1 MNNLIT
7 LWNFIRTKI
16 RYLFLMYTAFLL
28 YTNNKIDHT
37 LSTFLI
43 LLDVFLIVYTF
54 VELNIV
60 NAKNYKKDYK
70 NSFFIISITIY
81 SLIWILGNC
90 DNIYYFILLD
100 DLFHIKNNTRRIKFL
115 ILHASIFAFIIC
127 FRVLSLKNLSN
138 SLYNITFVFLI
149 YALTFISF
157 YSIHKLKWDRDKLK
171 ILNTNLIEYSFKER
185 EFLISNERNRI
196 SQELH
201 DSIGHSLMALS
212 MNIRY
217 LKAIKDTNKLDKEL
231 DDIDNLV
238 KESIDTLRN
247 TVYNLRKLD
256 KNFNF
261 EKQVKNI
268 IEKFNELGIV
278 EINFDCDASI
288 ENESEHIKDI
298 LLTTIKEG
306 ITNGLK
312 HGNPSEINISV
323 ELTISDKDIS
333 LIKLL
338 ITNNGQGC
346 KNIIKS
352 HGLNGITERIESVN
366 GTVNFES
373 PKNKGFI
380 IEALIRG
387 KQCET

>member
-16 RYLFLMYTAFLL
+16 RYLFLIYTAFLL
-28 YTNNKIDHT
+28 YTNNRINHT
-37 LSTFLI
+37 LSVFLI
-43 LLDVFLIVYTF
+43 LLDVFLIFYTF
-54 VELNIV
+54 AQLDIIHAQNS
-60 NAKNYKKDYK
+60 NKDYK
-70 NSFFIISITIY
+70 NSFFITSIFIY
-81 SLIWILGNC
+81 SLIWILGSC

-100 DLFHIKNNTRRIKFL
+100 DLFHIKNSTRRIKFL

-127 FRVLSLKNLSN
+127 FRNLSLKNLSN
-138 SLYNITFVFLI
+138 SLYDISFVFLI

-157 YSIHKLKWDRDKLK
+157 YSIHKLRWDRDKLK
-171 ILNTNLIEYSFKER
+171 ILNADLIEYSFKER

-217 LKAIKDTNKLDKEL
+217 LKAIKDTQKIDKEL
-231 DDIDNLV
+231 DDIDILV

-256 KNFNF
+256 ENFNF
-261 EKQVKNI
+261 QKQVKSI
-268 IEKFNELGIV
+268 IQKFNELGIV
-278 EINFDCDASI
+278 KINFDCDTKI
-288 ENESEHIKDI
+288 ESESEHIKDI

-312 HGNPSEINISV
+312 HGDPSEINISV
-323 ELTISDKDIS
+323 ELTVSDDDIS

-366 GTVNFES
+366 GTVTFES
-373 PKNKGFI
+373 PKNKGFSI
-380 IEALIRG
+380 KALVPQGG
-387 KQCET
+387 KF

>member
-28 YTNNKIDHT
+28 YTNNKINHT
-37 LSTFLI
+37 LSAFLI

-54 VELNIV
+54 VHLDIIHS
-60 NAKNYKKDYK
+60 KNSTKDYK
-70 NSFFIISITIY
+70 SSFFIISIFIY
-81 SLIWILGNC
+81 SLIWISGIC

-100 DLFHIKNNTRRIKFL
+100 DLFHIKNNARRIKFL

-127 FRVLSLKNLSN
+127 FRELSLKNLSN
-138 SLYNITFVFLI
+138 SLYDITFVFLI

-157 YSIHKLKWDRDKLK
+157 YSIHKLRWDRDKLK
-171 ILNTNLIEYSFKER
+171 LLNTNLIEYSFKER

-217 LKAIKDTNKLDKEL
+217 LKAIKDTNKIDKEL
-231 DDIDNLV
+231 NDIDNLV
-238 KESIDTLRN
+238 KESIATLRN

-256 KNFNF
+256 EDFNF
-261 EKQVKNI
+261 QKQVKSI
-268 IEKFNELGIV
+268 IQKFNELGIV
-278 EINFDCDASI
+278 EINFDCDPEI

-312 HGNPSEINISV
+312 HGDPSEINISV
-323 ELTISDKDIS
+323 ELIISDKDRA

-338 ITNNGQGC
+338 IANNGQGC

-352 HGLNGITERIESVN
+352 HGLNGITERIESVH
-366 GTVNFES
+366 GTVNFKS
-373 PKNKGFI
+373 PKSKGFI
-380 IEALIRG
+380 IEALIKG
-387 KQCET
+387 NQCET

>member
-1 MNNLIT
+1 MNKLIT

-16 RYLFLMYTAFLL
+16 RYLFLICTALLL
-28 YTNNKIDHT
+28 YTNNKSNHI
-37 LSTFLI
+37 LSAFLI
-43 LLDVFLIVYTF
+43 LLDVFLIIYTF

-60 NAKNYKKDYK
+60 YAKNYKKDYK
-70 NSFFIISITIY
+70 NSFFIISIFIY

-100 DLFHIKNNTRRIKFL
+100 DLFHIKDNRRRIKFL

-127 FRVLSLKNLSN
+127 FRELSSKNLSN
-138 SLYNITFVFLI
+138 SIYNIIFAFLI
-149 YALTFISF
+149 YALTFITF
-157 YSIHKLKWDRDKLK
+157 YSIHKLRLDRDKLK

-217 LKAIKDTNKLDKEL
+217 LKAIKDTNKIDKEL
-231 DDIDNLV
+231 NDIDALV

-256 KNFNF
+256 EDFNF
-261 EKQVKNI
+261 QKQVKNI
-268 IEKFNELGIV
+268 IQKFNELGIV
-278 EINFDCDASI
+278 KINFDCTLAI
-288 ENESEHIKDI
+288 ENESPHIKDI

-323 ELTISDKDIS
+323 ELTVSDKDIS

-338 ITNNGQGC
+338 IINNGQGC

-352 HGLNGITERIESVN
+352 HGLNGITERIKSVN
-366 GTVNFES
+366 GTVKFQS
-373 PKNKGFI
+373 PKSKGFI
-380 IEALIRG
+380 IEALIPQGG
-387 KQCET
+387 KF

>member
-7 LWNFIRTKI
+7 IWNYLKFRM
-16 RYLFLMYTAFLL
+16 RYLLLIYTAFLL
-28 YTNNKIDHT
+28 LADNNINRTYSSIFISLDI
-37 LSTFLI
+37 FL
-43 LLDVFLIVYTF
+43 LIYTF
-54 VELNIV
+54 IELNK
-60 NAKNYKKDYK
+60 NHAKNSNKDYS
-70 NSFFIISITIY
+70 NSFFIISISIY
-81 SLIWILGNC
+81 SLIWLLGRC
-90 DNIYYFILLD
+90 DNLYYFILLD
-100 DLFHIKNNTRRIKFL
+100 DLFHIKNIKRRTKFF
-115 ILHASIFAFIIC
+115 IFHASIFAFIIC
-127 FRVLSLKNLSN
+127 FRELSLKSFSN
-138 SLYNITFVFLI
+138 DIYNIAFVFLI
-149 YALTFISF
+149 YGLTFISF
-157 YSIHKLKWDRDKLK
+157 YSVHKLRWDRDKLK
-171 ILNTNLIEYSFKER
+171 MLNSNLIEYSFKER

-217 LKAIKDTNKLDKEL
+217 LKAIKDNEKIDKEL

-256 KNFNF
+256 EDFNLQR
-261 EKQVKNI
+261 QVKNI
-268 IEKFNELGIV
+268 IQKFNELGIV
-278 EINFDCDASI
+278 KINFHCDSAI

-323 ELTISDKDIS
+323 ELMISDEDIP

-366 GTVNFES
+366 GTVTFES

-380 IEALIRG
+380 IKAIIKG
-387 KQCET
+387 KQV

>member
-1 MNNLIT
+1 MNKLIS
-7 LWNFIRTKI
+7 LWIFVKPKI
-16 RYLFLMYTAFLL
+16 RYFFLMYTAFLL
-28 YTNNKIDHT
+28 YTNSKI
-37 LSTFLI
+37 SSKRSSILI
-43 LLDVFLIVYTF
+43 LLDAFLIVYTF
-54 VELNIV
+54 ITLR
-60 NAKNYKKDYK
+60 KNHDKQYSD
-70 NSFFIISITIY
+70 SFFIISISVY
-81 SLIWILGNC
+81 SLIWIFGNC

-127 FRVLSLKNLSN
+127 FKELSLKTLSN

-149 YALTFISF
+149 YGLTFITF
-157 YSIHKLKWDRDKLK
+157 YSIHKLRWDRDKLK
-171 ILNTNLIEYSFKER
+171 ILNINLIEYSFKER
-185 EFLISNERNRI
+185 EFLISSERNRI

-217 LKAIKDTNKLDKEL
+217 LKAIKNKQKIDKGL
-231 DDIDNLV
+231 DDIDDLV

-256 KNFNF
+256 ENLCFHD
-261 EKQVKNI
+261 EVKNI
-268 IEKFNELGIV
+268 INKFNELDIV
-278 EINFDCDASI
+278 KINFDCDKSI
-288 ENESEHIKDI
+288 ENTSVHIKDI

-312 HGNPSEINISV
+312 HGNPDEINISV
-323 ELTISDKDIS
+323 ESIISDKNVP

-338 ITNNGQGC
+338 ITNNGEGC

-352 HGLNGITERIESVN
+352 HGLNGITERIESIH
-366 GTVNFES
+366 GTVNFKS
-373 PKNKGFI
+373 PKGKGFI
-380 IEALIRG
+380 IEALIDENQS
-387 KQCET
+387 KT